1 MIDLLII
8 GGLAALVSHAKN
20 QSYEGKVEKLQQD
33 LMSGRINPQQAQ
45 SKYSEI
51 VQTEIDKIPSQGMT
65 LPPNIKQA
73 FESGLDY
80 KQLAGKVD
88 PDTYNFLE
96 QAYWYGDWDC
106 SKKNSK
112 NKQ

>member
-8 GGLAALVSHAKN
+8 GGLAALVSHGRN
-20 QSYEGKVEKLQQD
+20 QTFEGKIERLQQD
-33 LMSGRINPQQAQ
+33 LKTGKINSQQAQ
-45 SKYSEI
+45 SQYGEI
-51 VQTEIDKIPSQGMT
+51 IKGEIDKIPANGMP

-96 QAYWYGDWDC
+96 QAYWYGEWDC
-106 SKKNSK
+106 KKK
-112 NKQ
+112 